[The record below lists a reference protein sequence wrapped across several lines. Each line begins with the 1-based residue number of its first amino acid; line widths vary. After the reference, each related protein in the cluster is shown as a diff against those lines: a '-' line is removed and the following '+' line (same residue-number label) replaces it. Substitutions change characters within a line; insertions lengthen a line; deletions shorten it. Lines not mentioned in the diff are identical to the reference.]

1 MFTVDV
7 KQQYNYNYSVSAAVI
22 MAVNQQR
29 KNAMKRLAQDLQ
41 ELQKQPVENVSATPL
56 DENMLEWHCNFK
68 NDDIIYH
75 LILFLTD
82 KYPYES
88 PSAEFVPAGFR

>member
-1 MFTVDV
+1 
-7 KQQYNYNYSVSAAVI
+7 

-56 DENMLEWHCNFK
+56 DENM
-68 NDDIIYH
+68 
-75 LILFLTD
+75 
-82 KYPYES
+82 
-88 PSAEFVPAGFR
+88 